1 MKSITLLIFV
11 FNTSS
16 IRVLSNADNWIPRNS
31 AASQQF
37 SSAAQRSLPV
47 IKIDHQGNVQSSEV
61 SKQQLANELGV
72 PIRDL
77 RIVDPSFPTQIQAV
91 FMARNKAILFCVENI
106 KVIIRFNEAVVFSP
120 YQKEVMQ
127 YVPALQNHISQYMAD
142 ANNSLPDT
150 DKIPPTRFEHIV
162 LEATL
167 NIACSNLYR
176 RVRSLAP
183 AVATT
188 LNGLR
193 AESTSLGL
201 DSLQQTQ
208 VDELLPLKNKLDE
221 LIKRIK
227 EIRRAINDVL
237 NNDEDLALMYL
248 PSDVEDGAVNFNSTS
263 TSTSSGLR
271 TGTDTINL
279 EMLFENYLMQVE
291 WIGSDV
297 EEILDE
303 ITNTEENVVL
313 QLDLLRNRILRFEL
327 LLSIAS
333 FVVTFG
339 ALFTGLFGMNLLNH
353 LEANKYM
360 FYAVSVAI
368 FGSMASFFVSAV
380 RYGRRER
387 LF

>member
-1 MKSITLLIFV
+1 MRSIALLIFA
-11 FNTSS
+11 FHAKS

-31 AASQQF
+31 AAPQQF

-47 IKIDHQGNVQSSEV
+47 IKIDHQGNVKSSEV

-91 FMARNKAILFCVENI
+91 FLARNKAILFCVENI
-106 KVIIRFNEAVVFSP
+106 KVIIRYNEAVVFSP

-127 YVPALQNHISQYMAD
+127 YVPALQNHISQYNSEAKINGLEAD
-142 ANNSLPDT
+142 N
-150 DKIPPTRFEHIV
+150 IPPTRFEHLV

-167 NIACSNLYR
+167 NIACNNLYR
-176 RVRSLAP
+176 KVRSLAP

-193 AESTSLGL
+193 AESKSLGL

-221 LIKRIK
+221 LIKRVK

-248 PSDVEDGAVNFNSTS
+248 PSDVEDYSGTDASTS
-263 TSTSSGLR
+263 TSVGHR

-360 FYAVSVAI
+360 FYTVSAAI
-368 FGSMASFFVSAV
+368 FGSMASFFVTAV